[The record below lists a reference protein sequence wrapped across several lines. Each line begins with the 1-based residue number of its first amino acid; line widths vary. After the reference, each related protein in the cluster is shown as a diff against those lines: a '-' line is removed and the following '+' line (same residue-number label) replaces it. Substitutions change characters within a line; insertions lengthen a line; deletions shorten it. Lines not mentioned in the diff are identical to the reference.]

1 MFVSEEEFNNF
12 WKEIDSVNTYHVGV
26 TMHNSFYVE
35 ASSEDEAR
43 QIVQDME
50 ATDLLYDVDF
60 NITYIDK
67 GEDNAQERLL

>member
-1 MFVSEEEFNNF
+1 M
-12 WKEIDSVNTYHVGV
+12 IDSSNTYSVGV
-26 TMHNSFYVE
+26 TMYNSFYVE

-67 GEDNAQERLL
+67 EKINA

>member
-1 MFVSEEEFNNF
+1 M
-12 WKEIDSVNTYHVGV
+12 IDSSNTYSVGV

-67 GEDNAQERLL
+67 EKINA

>member
-1 MFVSEEEFNNF
+1 M
-12 WKEIDSVNTYHVGV
+12 IDSSNTYSVGV
-26 TMHNSFYVE
+26 TMYNSFYVE

-43 QIVQDME
+43 QIIQDME

-67 GEDNAQERLL
+67 EKINA